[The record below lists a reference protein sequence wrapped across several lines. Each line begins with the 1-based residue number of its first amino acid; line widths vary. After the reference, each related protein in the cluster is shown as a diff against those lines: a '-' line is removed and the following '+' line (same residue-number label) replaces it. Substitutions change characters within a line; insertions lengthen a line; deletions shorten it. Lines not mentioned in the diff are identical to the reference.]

1 MLPVGGASIRAGLL
15 WLAAGTFV
23 AFAAVFAVG
32 SLAVHSAL
40 SSVERE
46 DIVKGVNRARQ
57 LIARQVEV
65 RNQTVREYA
74 WKSDTW
80 NYLDHPGTPES
91 RRFVQDNFVGWLPRQ
106 YGDAFIGIWALD
118 RSRVFV
124 WSDGSGQGIETLFEQ
139 PGQFD
144 VVARVKS
151 MSGFVSTPR
160 GLFLTAVSV
169 VVRSD
174 DQTAAGPWHGYVA
187 LARPVSDA
195 LLREWSVALQARLV
209 LLPASLDLKPE
220 ADTAVSRRVAGGDS
234 VETRFALRGI
244 YGQVVAVAVLTTSRA
259 FLAGLWQWTL
269 GVTLSAAAVGLTV
282 IALLWL
288 LGVRTLVLPLE
299 SIAIALG
306 RMRAE
311 GRLSALG
318 APAKAREWSV
328 FVGAFN
334 ETAEALRASEERYRT
349 LFQQTADALFVL
361 RGGDRTIE
369 DANPAAER
377 VTGCV
382 RDELVGRPLSEFLAP
397 PADGAVPSD
406 TVPWRRQDGSI
417 IPVEVLTGNVEFG
430 SHRLTLVSVRD
441 LTERLAL
448 EEQLR
453 QSQKMEV
460 LGRLAGGIAHDF
472 NNLLGAMLMSA
483 NSLREEIEP
492 RHPAQASVQT
502 IERVARRAAELTRQL
517 LSFARREGVR
527 REPVAVQDLIAGV
540 RQICQRTFGHA
551 VRLTVESGAPD
562 DLAVLGD
569 AGQLEQVLLNL
580 SINARDAMPD
590 GGTLTLHSSVEEVD
604 EAAARRTSGLRPGR
618 YAVLSVADTGIG
630 IPADVRPHLF
640 EPFFTTKERG
650 KGTGLGLATTYGIVQ
665 SHGGAIGVHSEAGR
679 GSRFDIYL
687 PLATPAAPVS
697 RPRAGQST
705 GGSETILLV
714 DFEDDLRRVLG
725 RALTTLGYTVIQA
738 KTGVEAVARFAERP
752 DDIHLV
758 MLDILMPEMG
768 SMLAFDGIRA
778 CRPMARVLAM
788 SGHAS
793 GEEMQRLVAGG
804 VEGVLETPFEFA
816 DLAATL
822 RGIFDR
828 ATPPSH
834 SG

>member
-1 MLPVGGASIRAGLL
+1 VVLPVGRASLRAGLL

-23 AFAAVFAVG
+23 AFAALSAVG
-32 SLAVHSAL
+32 TLAVHAAL
-40 SSVERE
+40 SRVERE
-46 DIVKGVNRARQ
+46 DVAKGVIRARQ
-57 LIARQVEV
+57 WIARQVEV
-65 RNQTVREYA
+65 RVQTVREYA

-80 NYLDHPGTPES
+80 DYLDHPHAEAS
-91 RRFVQDNFVGWLPRQ
+91 RRFVQDNFVAWLPRQ

-118 RSRVFV
+118 RSRVFI
-124 WSDGSGQGIETLFEQ
+124 WADSGGQGLETLFER

-160 GLFLTAVSV
+160 GLFLAAVSV

-174 DQTAAGPWHGYVA
+174 DPVAAGPWHGYVA
-187 LARPVSDA
+187 FARPVSDA
-195 LLREWSVALQARLV
+195 LLREWSVALQARLTLV
-209 LLPASLDLKPE
+209 PASLDLTAE
-220 ADTAVSRRVAGGDS
+220 ADTASSRLVAGGDS
-234 VETRFALRGI
+234 VETRFAVRGV
-244 YGQVVAVAVLTTSRA
+244 YGQVVALAVLTTSRE
-259 FLAGLWQWTL
+259 FLGGVRRWTL
-269 GVTLSAAAVGLTV
+269 GVTLAAAAAGLTV

-288 LGVRTLVLPLE
+288 VGVRTLVRPLE
-299 SIAIALG
+299 SIAVALG
-306 RMRAE
+306 RMRAQ
-311 GRLSALG
+311 GRLSTLG
-318 APAKAREWSV
+318 APAKGREWSV

-334 ETAEALRASEERYRT
+334 EAAEALGASEERYRT

-361 RGGDRTIE
+361 RGSDRTIE

-377 VTGCV
+377 VAGCG
-382 RDELVGRPLSEFLAP
+382 RDALVGRPLSEFLAAP
-397 PADGAVPSD
+397 AGGAGPAD
-406 TVPWRRQDGSI
+406 TVRWRREDGSI
-417 IPVEVLTGNVEFG
+417 VPVEVLTGNVEFAA
-430 SHRLTLVSVRD
+430 HRLTLVSVRD

-472 NNLLGAMLMSA
+472 NNLLGAVLVSA
-483 NSLREEIEP
+483 NSLQEEIEP
-492 RHPAQASVQT
+492 RHPAQTSVQT

-527 REPVAVQDLIAGV
+527 REPVAVRDLIAGV
-540 RQICQRTFGHA
+540 RQICQRTFGPA
-551 VRLTVESGAPD
+551 VRLAVESGAPD

-590 GGTLTLHSSVEEVD
+590 GGTLTLRAAVVDVD
-604 EAAARRTSGLRPGR
+604 ETDARRISGLRPGR

-650 KGTGLGLATTYGIVQ
+650 KGTGLGLATTFGIVQ
-665 SHGGAIGVHSEAGR
+665 SHGGAIDVHSEVGL

-687 PLATPAAPVS
+687 PLAAPAASVP
-697 RPRAGQST
+697 RPRAGPAT

-714 DFEDDLRRVLG
+714 DDEDDLRRVLA
-725 RALTTLGYTVIQA
+725 RALAALGYTVIQA
-738 KTGVEAVARFAERP
+738 RTGVEAVARFAERP
-752 DDIHLV
+752 DDIQLV
-758 MLDILMPEMG
+758 MLDVLMPEMG
-768 SMLAFDGIRA
+768 GVRAFNAIRA
-778 CRPMARVLAM
+778 CRPTARVLAM

-793 GEEMQRLVAGG
+793 GEEMQQLVGG
-804 VEGVLETPFEFA
+804 VEGVLEKPFEFA
-816 DLAATL
+816 VLASTL

-828 ATPPSH
+828 ATPPSP
-834 SG
+834 GA